1 LCDLCQQKPK
11 AHKHNFCSKTCASF
25 AATLCAHCRQ
35 RQKFG
40 SFEYCGKACRD
51 AAKGNS
57 TSGNSRGAGGGGSGF
72 VAMVYQ
78 ALGQVTGT
86 ATAPPPAA
94 NNRPAPRKAP
104 GFAPPI
110 PRESVGA
117 YRKSGDLRI
126 LRSRCIERAG
136 MQSGGWQGQQWPQP
150 QRSNIRAPAMAPANS
165 VPPAA
170 YQGAPRPHQ
179 SRRRHVSQGVN
190 GPPQYMQPPA
200 PQTFIPSYGHVE
212 NEYDEESYDTG
223 VALCIMCQA
232 NPQSESDHFCSQECK
247 DQAVKKA

>member
-1 LCDLCQQKPK
+1 MSTYNQQPLCDLCQQKPK

-25 AATLCAHCRQ
+25 AATLCTHCRQ

-86 ATAPPPAA
+86 AAAPPAA

-110 PRESVGA
+110 PP
-117 YRKSGDLRI
+117 
-126 LRSRCIERAG
+126 G

-150 QRSNIRAPAMAPANS
+150 QRSNIRAPAMASANS

-170 YQGAPRPHQ
+170 YQGAPRLPQQHQ

-200 PQTFIPSYGHVE
+200 PQTSIPSYGHAE
-212 NEYDEESYDTG
+212 NEYDEESYDPG
-223 VALCIMCQA
+223 VALCIMCQV